1 MLEIPWLNANTRD
14 LNANTAL
21 MQAAL
26 KGNLKICKLLIIDS

>member
-1 MLEIPWLNANTRD
+1 MLEMTGMNVNTRD

-26 KGNLKICKLLIIDS
+26 KGNLKI